1 LVNVSGHKERPGEEG
16 ENNPLLE
23 AVARDLEEFEVLGVV
38 EVAGKSERKGNL
50 PNFY

>member
-1 LVNVSGHKERPGEEG
+1 MKNAQKRKVRTIHCLRL
-16 ENNPLLE
+16 LLE
-23 AVARDLEEFEVLGVV
+23 TLEELDVVGGV